1 MTQLKDEK
9 ERIYRSNSRCNCIV
23 AGTLLGAVGLL
34 ISILCG
40 SYSFIF
46 IIDAIY
52 GGATEFA
59 LGIIAISGE
68 F

>member
-1 MTQLKDEK
+1 MTQLQDKN
-9 ERIYRSNSRCNCIV
+9 ERIYHPNSPCDCIV
-23 AGTLLGAVGLL
+23 AGTILGAVGLL

-40 SYSFIF
+40 VYSFIF

>member
-1 MTQLKDEK
+1 MPELKDEK
-9 ERIYRSNSRCNCIV
+9 ERIYRPNFRCDCIV
-23 AGTLLGAVGLL
+23 AGKVLGAIGLL